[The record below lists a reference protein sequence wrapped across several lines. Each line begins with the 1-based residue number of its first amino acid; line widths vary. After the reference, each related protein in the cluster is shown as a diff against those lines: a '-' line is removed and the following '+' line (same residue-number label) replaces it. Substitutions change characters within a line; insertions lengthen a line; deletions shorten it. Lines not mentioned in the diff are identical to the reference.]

1 VLTQSAASRNRSGE
15 TMSEQRLPAHVRTE
29 FGKGSARQARRANMI
44 PAVVYGHG
52 ADAIHVLLPAKATT
66 LAVRT
71 PNALLTLEIDGED
84 HLALVKDIQR
94 NQLKR
99 IVEHLDLLTV
109 RRGEKV
115 QVDVAIHV
123 EGEPAVDAV
132 PNLEANTVLVEAEAT
147 HLPETLTVSIE
158 GREVGQ
164 HVHASD
170 IVLPEG
176 VTLLI
181 EADTLIVN
189 LAAEE
194 EQDLGETPETD
205 ADVEGTSEGATAA
218 HADADA
224 VITDADEQ

>member
-1 VLTQSAASRNRSGE
+1 
-15 TMSEQRLPAHVRTE
+15 MSEQKLAAHVRTE

-44 PAVVYGHG
+44 PAVIYGHG
-52 ADAIHVLLPAKATT
+52 ADPIHVLLPAKATT

-71 PNALLTLEIDGED
+71 PNALLTLDIEGED

-123 EGEPAVDAV
+123 EGEPAPDVV
-132 PNLEANTVLVEAEAT
+132 FNLEATTVLVEAEAT
-147 HLPETLTVSIE
+147 HLPETLTVSVE
-158 GREVGQ
+158 GHQIGE

-170 IVLPEG
+170 IVLPQG
-176 VTLLI
+176 VTLLTDP
-181 EADTLIVN
+181 ETLVVN
-189 LAAEE
+189 VMAPTV
-194 EQDLGETPETD
+194 QDLGETEETD
-205 ADVEGTSEGATAA
+205 ADTEAIAEGATAGD
-218 HADADA
+218 ADADA
-224 VITDADEQ
+224 VVTDADEK

>member
-1 VLTQSAASRNRSGE
+1 
-15 TMSEQRLPAHVRTE
+15 MSEQKLAAHVRTE
-29 FGKGSARQARRANMI
+29 FGKGAARQARRANMI

-52 ADAIHVLLPAKATT
+52 ADPIHVLLPAKATT

-71 PNALLTLEIDGED
+71 ANALLTLDINGED

-123 EGEPAVDAV
+123 EGEPAADVV
-132 PNLEANTVLVEAEAT
+132 SNLEANTVLVEANAT
-147 HLPETLTVSIE
+147 DLPETLTVSIE
-158 GREVGQ
+158 GRTVGQ

-170 IVLPEG
+170 IVLPSG
-176 VTLLI
+176 VVLLVD
-181 EADTLIVN
+181 ADTLIVN
-189 LAAEE
+189 LSGET
-194 EQDLGETPETD
+194 EQDLGETPESD
-205 ADVEGTSEGATAA
+205 ADTEGTSEGATAA
-218 HADADA
+218 DADADA

>member
-1 VLTQSAASRNRSGE
+1 
-15 TMSEQRLPAHVRTE
+15 MSEQKLAAHVRTE
-29 FGKGSARQARRANMI
+29 FGKGAARQARRASMI

-52 ADAIHVLLPAKATT
+52 ADPIHVLLPAKATT

-71 PNALLTLEIDGED
+71 ANALLTLDIDGED

-94 NQLKR
+94 NPLKQ

-123 EGEPAVDAV
+123 EGEPAADVV
-132 PNLEANTVLVEAEAT
+132 SNLEANTVLVEANAT
-147 HLPETLTVSIE
+147 DLPETLTVSIE
-158 GREVGQ
+158 GRTVGQ

-170 IVLPEG
+170 IVLPSG
-176 VTLLI
+176 VVLLVD
-181 EADTLIVN
+181 ADTLIVN
-189 LAAEE
+189 LSGET
-194 EQDLGETPETD
+194 EQDLGETPESD
-205 ADVEGTSEGATAA
+205 ADTEGTSEGATAA
-218 HADADA
+218 DADADA

>member
-1 VLTQSAASRNRSGE
+1 
-15 TMSEQRLPAHVRTE
+15 MSEQKLAAHIRTE
-29 FGKGSARQARRANMI
+29 FGKGSARQARRANQI
-44 PAVVYGHG
+44 PAVIYGHG
-52 ADAIHVLLPAKATT
+52 ADPIHVLLPAKATT

-109 RRGEKV
+109 RRGETV

-123 EGEPAVDAV
+123 EGEPAADVTS
-132 PNLEANTVLVEAEAT
+132 NLEATTVLIEADAT
-147 HLPETLTVSIE
+147 NLPETLTVNIE
-158 GREVGQ
+158 GRQVGE
-164 HVHASD
+164 HVLASD
-170 IVLPEG
+170 IVLPSG
-176 VTLLI
+176 VTLLVD
-181 EADTLIVN
+181 ADTLIVN
-189 LAAEE
+189 LAGET
-194 EQDLGETPETD
+194 EQDLGETPESD
-205 ADVEGTSEGATAA
+205 ADTEGTSEGATAS

>member
-1 VLTQSAASRNRSGE
+1 
-15 TMSEQRLPAHVRTE
+15 MSEQKLAAHVRTE

-44 PAVVYGHG
+44 PAVIYGHG
-52 ADAIHVLLPAKATT
+52 ADPIHVLLRAKATT

-71 PNALLTLEIDGED
+71 PNALLTLDIEGEN

-94 NQLKR
+94 NPLKQ

-123 EGEPAVDAV
+123 EGEPAADVV
-132 PNLEANTVLVEAEAT
+132 PNLEANTVLVEADAT
-147 HLPETLTVSIE
+147 DLPETLTVRIE

-164 HVHASD
+164 HVLASD
-170 IVLPEG
+170 IVLPQG
-176 VTLLI
+176 VTLLTDP
-181 EADTLIVN
+181 ETLIVN
-189 LAAEE
+189 LMPPVV
-194 EQDLGETPETD
+194 QDLGETPETD
-205 ADVEGTSEGATAA
+205 ADVEGTSEGATAG

>member
-1 VLTQSAASRNRSGE
+1 
-15 TMSEQRLPAHVRTE
+15 MSEQKLAAHVRTE

-52 ADAIHVLLPAKATT
+52 ADPIHVLLPAKATT

-71 PNALLTLEIDGED
+71 PNALLTLDIEGEN

-94 NQLKR
+94 NPLKQ

-123 EGEPAVDAV
+123 EGEPAVDVVA
-132 PNLEANTVLVEAEAT
+132 NLEANTVLVEADAT
-147 HLPETLTVSIE
+147 ALPETLTVSIE

-170 IVLPEG
+170 IVLPAG
-176 VTLLI
+176 VLLLVD
-181 EADTLIVN
+181 ADTLIVN
-189 LAAEE
+189 LAGET
-194 EQDLGETPETD
+194 EQDLGETPESD
-205 ADVEGTSEGATAA
+205 ADTEGTSEGATAA
-218 HADADA
+218 DADADA

>member
-1 VLTQSAASRNRSGE
+1 
-15 TMSEQRLPAHVRTE
+15 MSEQKLAAHVRTE

-44 PAVVYGHG
+44 PAVIYGHG
-52 ADAIHVLLPAKATT
+52 ADPIHVLLPAKATT

-71 PNALLTLEIDGED
+71 PNALLTLDIEGED

-123 EGEPAVDAV
+123 EGEPAPEVV
-132 PNLEANTVLVEAEAT
+132 FNLEATTVLVEAEAT
-147 HLPETLTVSIE
+147 HLPETLTVSVE
-158 GREVGQ
+158 GHQIGE

-170 IVLPEG
+170 IVLPQG
-176 VTLLI
+176 VTLLTDP
-181 EADTLIVN
+181 ETLVVN
-189 LAAEE
+189 LMAPTV
-194 EQDLGETPETD
+194 QDLGETEETD
-205 ADVEGTSEGATAA
+205 VDTEATAEGATAGD
-218 HADADA
+218 ADADA
-224 VITDADEQ
+224 VVTDADEK

>member
-1 VLTQSAASRNRSGE
+1 
-15 TMSEQRLPAHVRTE
+15 MSEQKLAAHVRTE

-52 ADAIHVLLPAKATT
+52 ADPIHILLPAKATT

-71 PNALLTLEIDGED
+71 PNALLTLDINGED

-123 EGEPAVDAV
+123 EGEPAVDVAF
-132 PNLEANTVLVEAEAT
+132 NLEANTVLVEAEAT
-147 HLPETLTVSIE
+147 HLPETLTVNIE
-158 GREVGQ
+158 GREVGE
-164 HVHASD
+164 HIHASD
-170 IVLPEG
+170 IVLPQG
-176 VTLLI
+176 VTLLTDA
-181 EADTLIVN
+181 ETLIVN
-189 LAAEE
+189 LMAPTV
-194 EQDLGETPETD
+194 QDLGETPETD
-205 ADVEGTSEGATAA
+205 ADVEGTSEGATAG
-218 HADADA
+218 DADSSA
-224 VITDADEQ
+224 VVTDADEK

>member
-1 VLTQSAASRNRSGE
+1 
-15 TMSEQRLPAHVRTE
+15 MSEQKLAAHVRTE
-29 FGKGSARQARRANMI
+29 FGKGAARQARRANMI

-52 ADAIHVLLPAKATT
+52 ADPIHVLLPAKATT

-71 PNALLTLEIDGED
+71 ANALLTLDIDGED

-94 NQLKR
+94 NPLKQ

-123 EGEPAVDAV
+123 EGEPAADVV
-132 PNLEANTVLVEAEAT
+132 SNLEANTVLVEANAT
-147 HLPETLTVSIE
+147 DLPETLTVSIE
-158 GREVGQ
+158 GRTVGQ

-170 IVLPEG
+170 IVLPSG
-176 VTLLI
+176 IVLLVD
-181 EADTLIVN
+181 ADTLIVN
-189 LAAEE
+189 LSGET
-194 EQDLGETPETD
+194 EQDLGETPESD
-205 ADVEGTSEGATAA
+205 ADTEGTSEGATAA
-218 HADADA
+218 DADADA

>member
-1 VLTQSAASRNRSGE
+1 
-15 TMSEQRLPAHVRTE
+15 MSEQKLAAHVRTE
-29 FGKGSARQARRANMI
+29 FGKGAARQARRANMI
-44 PAVVYGHG
+44 PAVIYGHG
-52 ADAIHVLLPAKATT
+52 AEAIHVLLPSKATT

-71 PNALLTLEIDGED
+71 PNALLTLDINGED

-123 EGEPAVDAV
+123 EGETLPDVV
-132 PNLEANTVLVEAEAT
+132 FNLETNTVLVEAEAT

-158 GREVGQ
+158 GHNIGE
-164 HVHASD
+164 HVYASD

-176 VTLLI
+176 VTLLTDS
-181 EADTLIVN
+181 ETLIVN
-189 LAAEE
+189 VTAPTV
-194 EQDLGETPETD
+194 QDLGEGDETD
-205 ADVEGTSEGATAA
+205 AATEGTSEGATAA

-224 VITDADEQ
+224 VITDADEK

>member
-1 VLTQSAASRNRSGE
+1 
-15 TMSEQRLPAHVRTE
+15 MSEQKLAAHVRTE
-29 FGKGSARQARRANMI
+29 FGKGAARQARRANMI
-44 PAVVYGHG
+44 PAVIYGHG
-52 ADAIHVLLPAKATT
+52 AEAIHILLPSKATT

-71 PNALLTLEIDGED
+71 PNALLTLDINGED

-123 EGEPAVDAV
+123 EGETLPDVV
-132 PNLEANTVLVEAEAT
+132 SNLETNTVLVEAEAT

-158 GREVGQ
+158 GHNIGE
-164 HVHASD
+164 HVYASD

-176 VTLLI
+176 VTLLTDP
-181 EADTLIVN
+181 ETLIVN
-189 LAAEE
+189 VMAPTV
-194 EQDLGETPETD
+194 QDLGEGDETD
-205 ADVEGTSEGATAA
+205 AATEGTSEGATAA
-218 HADADA
+218 HGDADA
-224 VITDADEQ
+224 VITDADEK

>member
-1 VLTQSAASRNRSGE
+1 
-15 TMSEQRLPAHVRTE
+15 MSEQKLAAHVRTE
-29 FGKGSARQARRANMI
+29 FGKGAARQARRANMI
-44 PAVVYGHG
+44 PAVIYGHG
-52 ADAIHVLLPAKATT
+52 AEAIHVLLPSKATT

-71 PNALLTLEIDGED
+71 PNALLTLDINGED

-123 EGEPAVDAV
+123 EGETLPDVV
-132 PNLEANTVLVEAEAT
+132 SNLETNTVLVEAEAT

-158 GREVGQ
+158 GHNIGE
-164 HVHASD
+164 HVYASD

-176 VTLLI
+176 VTLLTDP
-181 EADTLIVN
+181 ETLIVN
-189 LAAEE
+189 VMAPTV
-194 EQDLGETPETD
+194 QDLGEGDETD
-205 ADVEGTSEGATAA
+205 AATEGTSEGATAA

-224 VITDADEQ
+224 VITDADER

>member
-1 VLTQSAASRNRSGE
+1 
-15 TMSEQRLPAHVRTE
+15 MSEQKLPAQVRTE

-44 PAVVYGHG
+44 PAVIYGHG
-52 ADAIHVLLPAKATT
+52 ADPIHVLLPAKATT

-71 PNALLTLEIDGED
+71 ANALLTLDVAGED

-94 NQLKR
+94 NPIKQ

-115 QVDVAIHV
+115 EVDVAIHI
-123 EGEPAVDAV
+123 EGEPAADVV
-132 PNLEANTVLVEAEAT
+132 SNLEASTVLVEAEAT

-164 HVHASD
+164 HVLASD
-170 IVLPEG
+170 IVLPQG
-176 VTLLI
+176 VTLLTDP
-181 EADTLIVN
+181 ETLIVN
-189 LAAEE
+189 LMPPVV
-194 EQDLGETPETD
+194 QDLGETPETD
-205 ADVEGTSEGATAA
+205 DDVEGTSEGATAA
-218 HADADA
+218 DADADA